1 MNAPA
6 SVGDDELHALTRIC
20 NLFTSDEGVQLA
32 LVLHRDGQ
40 ILVSSGN
47 SANVDVASMAALSAG
62 ILAGAKGMASLVN
75 EQEFLCVF
83 HEGVSQ
89 KLLICPIEASAIL
102 MIHFDQRK
110 TLGWVRFQARKHM
123 HDLCVHSQNLM
134 RKFETASPALA
145 LSNEDDFE
153 SLHFGNFTSREGG
166 LI

>member
-6 SVGDDELHALTRIC
+6 SVGEDELVTLKRIC

-47 SANVDVASMAALSAG
+47 NKDVDLTSMAALSAG
-62 ILAGAKGMASLVN
+62 ILAGAKGMANLVN

-83 HEGVSQ
+83 HEGVRQ
-89 KLLICPIEASAIL
+89 KLLICPIDTSAIL

-110 TLGWVRFQARKHM
+110 TLGWIRFQARKHM
-123 HDLCVHSQNLM
+123 PDLVSQTKSLM
-134 RKFETASPALA
+134 RKFEVASPALA
-145 LSNEDDFE
+145 SSNDEDFE
-153 SLHFGNFTSREGG
+153 LLHFGNFSNAGG